1 MKPRN
6 LPISQALRR
15 SKAKTER
22 GIALITTLLLL
33 LLLTGISITMVLSVS
48 SDMLVNGYYRD
59 FRGSFYASDSGLNL
73 ARQSMLAGVTNV
85 VPAVFDPVTPPIPS
99 TTASTVASNVYGNY
113 SGSNAPYSLN
123 TGGGANSWPEK
134 FTLTK
139 ATLTAAPGSPTTTK
153 DAKGNVNSY
162 TYTFN
167 YNLTAVGQS
176 QGSEAATVSD
186 SGAFKIVVAPG
197 SSTTTSS
204 FAAFGMFI
212 DQYALCGGGD
222 LVPGTI
228 TGPVFTNGAW
238 NFSSSGAYEFTDQVK
253 SANSQAGYDNGSC
266 VKSSALSANGI
277 TPKFDAGFLMGQPAL
292 PLPANDFN
300 QREAVID
307 SLGNQ
312 GSALTQAQLTN
323 SLKDASGTAYPSSG
337 TPASG
342 VYLPYS
348 IDPVTKQATL
358 TGGGIMV
365 EGDAQVSLSLPTN
378 GNTTAQIYT
387 IVQGGVTTT
396 VTIDVGAGSSGT
408 TTITSSATGKTQTIT
423 GVPVQRDP
431 GTGGIVRD
439 ATMLY
444 VDGNITALSGPGAGK
459 PGISD
464 ATALTVTAKGDVT
477 VTGDI
482 LYNTEPVTQ
491 AANQI
496 PGTQAD
502 TLIPGSDHGQVLGI
516 FTGTGNVNLAN
527 KQSSGNLEIDASI
540 ATVSQG
546 GSGGIVNTGSAI
558 GTLNI
563 VGGRIQNT
571 IQNINSSKRN
581 VFFDRRFASNGFAP
595 PWFPSTTV
603 TTTGPAPT
611 LVTSSVQRL
620 QWLNQTNYQ

>member
-6 LPISQALRR
+6 VPISHALRR

-73 ARQSMLAGVTNV
+73 ARQAMLTGVTGV
-85 VPAVFDPVTPPIPS
+85 VPAVFSATVPPIPS
-99 TTASTVASNVYGNY
+99 GTAGTVATNVLSTYG
-113 SGSNAPYSLN
+113 GTQPYSLN
-123 TGGGANSWPEK
+123 GGGAANSWPEK

-139 ATLTAAPGSPTTTK
+139 ATLAPAPGVQPVTTK
-153 DAKGNVNSY
+153 DAKGNINSY
-162 TYTFN
+162 TYTFQ
-167 YNLTAVGQS
+167 YNLTTVGQS
-176 QGSEAATVSD
+176 QGSEAATLSD
-186 SGAFKIVVAPG
+186 SGNFKIVVAPG

-238 NFSSSGAYEFTDQVK
+238 NFSSSGSYEFTDQVK
-253 SANSQAGYDNGSC
+253 SANSQAGYDNGGC
-266 VKSSALSANGI
+266 VASSALSANGI
-277 TPKFDAGFLMGQPAL
+277 APKFDAGFLMGQPAL

-323 SLKDASGTAYPSSG
+323 SLKDASGKAYPSAG

-342 VYLPYS
+342 VFLPYT
-348 IDPVTKQATL
+348 IDSTTNLPTF

-365 EGDAQVSLSLPTN
+365 EGDAQVTLSLPTN

-396 VTIDVGAGSSGT
+396 VTIDTAAGSAGQ
-408 TTITSSATGKTQTIT
+408 TTISSPLGTQTIT

-444 VDGNITALSGPGAGK
+444 VDGNITGLSGTAAGK
-459 PGISD
+459 PAIQD
-464 ATALTVTAKGDVT
+464 TTALTITAKGNVT

-491 AANQI
+491 AANQV
-496 PGTQAD
+496 PGTPAD

-516 FTGTGNVNLAN
+516 FTGTGNVQLAN

-546 GSGGIVNTGSAI
+546 GTGGIVNTGSAI

-581 VFFDRRFASNGFAP
+581 VFFDRRFANGFAP
-595 PWFPSTTV
+595 PWFPSTTL

-611 LVTSSVQRL
+611 LVNSTVQRT

>member
-1 MKPRN
+1 MNRRN
-6 LPISQALRR
+6 IPLSHALPR

-73 ARQSMLAGVTNV
+73 ARQSMMTGVTGV
-85 VPAVFDPVTPPIPS
+85 IPAVFDPVVAPIPTS
-99 TTASTVASNVYGNY
+99 TASSVGSTVLGQY

-123 TGGGANSWPEK
+123 TGSAANSWPEK
-134 FTLTK
+134 FTLTN
-139 ATLTAAPGSPTTTK
+139 ATLALAPGVQPVTTK
-153 DAKGNVNSY
+153 DAKGNNTSY

-167 YNLTAVGQS
+167 YALTAVGVS
-176 QGSEAATVSD
+176 AGTEAATLSD
-186 SGAFKIVVAPG
+186 SGAFKISVLPG

-292 PLPANDFN
+292 PLPSNDFN
-300 QREAVID
+300 QKEAVID
-307 SLGNQ
+307 SLGNS
-312 GSALTQAQLTN
+312 GSALTQTQLVN
-323 SLKDASGTAYPSSG
+323 ALKDASGKAYPSAG

-342 VYLPYS
+342 VFLPYS
-348 IDPVTKQATL
+348 IDPITKAATF
-358 TGGGIMV
+358 TGGGILV
-365 EGDAQVSLSLPTN
+365 EGNATVTVSVPTT

-387 IVQGGVTTT
+387 IVNGGVTTT
-396 VTIDVGAGSSGT
+396 VTIDPAAGSAGT
-408 TTITSSATGKTQTIT
+408 TTISSSLGSQTIA
-423 GVPVQRDP
+423 GVPVQRDT
-431 GTGGIVRD
+431 GTGAVTRD

-444 VDGNITALSGPGAGK
+444 VDGNITALTGPGSGKAG
-459 PGISD
+459 IQD
-464 ATALTVTAKGDVT
+464 TTALTVTASGDVT

-482 LYNTEPVTQ
+482 LYKTEPVTQ
-491 AANQI
+491 ATNQI
-496 PGTQAD
+496 PGTPAD

-516 FTGTGNVNLAN
+516 FTSTGNVNLAN
-527 KQSSGNLEIDASI
+527 TQSSGNLEIDASV
-540 ATVSQG
+540 ATISAG

-581 VFFDRRFASNGFAP
+581 VFFDRRFASNGFSP
-595 PWFPSTTV
+595 PWFPATTV

-611 LVTSSVQRL
+611 LVNTLVQRT
-620 QWLNQTNYQ
+620 QWLNQTNFQ